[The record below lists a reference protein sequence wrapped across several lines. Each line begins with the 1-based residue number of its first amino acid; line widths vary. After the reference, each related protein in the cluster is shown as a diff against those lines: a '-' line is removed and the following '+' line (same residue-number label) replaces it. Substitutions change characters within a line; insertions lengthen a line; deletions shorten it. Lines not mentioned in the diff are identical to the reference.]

1 MLRALVKALE
11 ATQAFHAKRLL
22 TKGDKEV
29 CAVVAEALAS
39 GSDEASKALEV
50 CKYKTRVF
58 TGVVES
64 NGKRSSIRYMLLPA
78 RLSVR

>member
-39 GSDEASKALEV
+39 GSDEASKALGV
-50 CKYKTRVF
+50 YKYKTRDF

-64 NGKRSSIRYMLLPA
+64 NVKIPFIR
-78 RLSVR
+78 